1 MRCQKAKMKLRCPSC
16 KSYDIVHYMGA
27 QFGKYE
33 CKNCG
38 YVGVIVIED
47 TNEKQIKKRNKRKA
61 A

>member
-1 MRCQKAKMKLRCPSC
+1 MALKCPSC
-16 KSYDIVHYMGA
+16 KSQEMSYYMGA

-33 CKNCG
+33 CKECG

-47 TNEKQIKKRNKRKA
+47 ANEKQIKKRNKRKA